1 VRACFVVG
9 LALAAACAR
18 APAPAP
24 AARPIALDPRP
35 RVLLSK
41 PAADGHVVRIP
52 VALAEVAGAAMTPD
66 ATRNDV
72 VLALDFSSSAF
83 EPTGRDVDG
92 DGHIGRRAPWQPALG
107 AEPPSPLA
115 WTTDPD
121 DSVAGV
127 ELAAARTLLPRL
139 DAATTRVAVLSFGSS
154 VRRLLPLSAP
164 DAALA
169 ALADADLGALIGGTN
184 VAAALEKAG
193 KLLDSAP
200 DAREAGKRRSI
211 VLITDGFPN
220 LPPPQRRAE
229 DLVAEHAERLAAAG
243 VRVHVLAI
251 VADGVAPRPVLEE
264 VARLTG
270 GSFERI
276 DDPAELPVRLANTSL
291 SAIRAVEV
299 TNATTGAAGLAL
311 RVLPDG
317 RFDAF
322 VPLVPGE
329 NVIEVR
335 AHGAAGASEPARR
348 VLRYEPPAEAK
359 ARSPEAEELLETLRI
374 RRRELELLAE
384 LQERRAQQRRDL
396 RIEPA
401 QR

>member
-1 VRACFVVG
+1 VRAR
-9 LALAAACAR
+9 LASLLAAALAAACAR

-24 AARPIALDPRP
+24 PARPLVIDPRP
-35 RVLLSK
+35 RVLLEK

-52 VALAEVAGAAMTPD
+52 VALAEVAGAAVTPD
-66 ATRNDV
+66 ASRNDL

-92 DGHIGRRAPWQPALG
+92 DGTIGRRAPWQPAVS
-107 AEPPSPLA
+107 AERPSPLA

-139 DAATTRVAVLSFGSS
+139 DAATTRVAVLSFGSN
-154 VRRLLPLSAP
+154 VRRLLPLSP
-164 DAALA
+164 PGAALA
-169 ALADADLGALIGGTN
+169 ALERADLGALIGGTN
-184 VAAALEKAG
+184 VAAALAKAE
-193 KLLDSAP
+193 KLLAATP
-200 DAREAGKRRSI
+200 ETGTRRSI
-211 VLITDGFPN
+211 LLITDGFPN
-220 LPPPQRRAE
+220 LPPPQQRAE
-229 DLVAEHAERLAAAG
+229 DLVAEEAERLAAAG

-264 VARLTG
+264 LARVTG
-270 GSFERI
+270 GSFERV

-291 SAIRAVEV
+291 SAIHAVEV
-299 TNATTGAAGLAL
+299 ANATTGAAGLAV

-335 AHGAAGASEPARR
+335 AHGSTGASEPARR
-348 VLRYEPPAEAK
+348 VLRYEPPAGAA
-359 ARSPEAEELLETLRI
+359 ARTPEAEELLETLRV
-374 RRRELELLAE
+374 RRQELELLAE
-384 LQERRAQQRRDL
+384 LRERRALQRREL

-401 QR
+401 RP